1 MMSADDRTPRV
12 SVIIPHLNT
21 PDLLAKCLASVTSQ
35 TLDHGNFE
43 VIVVDNGS
51 RTPLDDVKSAFQG
64 VEFDLEPMPGPGLAR
79 NRGIRRARAASLAF
93 IDADCCADAGWLQTA
108 VDAVEASPGRAVIG
122 GQVSIQTADPARLS
136 EVEAFETV
144 FSFRQQMYI
153 EQRHFSVTANLA
165 ISAEVATAVGPFGDI
180 NMAEDID
187 WGRRA
192 YAAGYPTRFEPRMHV
207 WHPPQRDFDALAR
220 KWRRIMSHDFN
231 NHLAAGRPRWRWL
244 LLTAMVAASVLP
256 DAVRIMVSPQLS
268 GIGNR
273 WRGVQMLA
281 KIRLFRAR
289 EMLKMTYTAHQSS
302 AVHWNR

>member
-1 MMSADDRTPRV
+1 MSNGREPPRV

-21 PDLLAKCLASVTSQ
+21 PDLLSKCLASVTAQ
-35 TLDHGNFE
+35 TLDHGWFE

-51 RTPLDDVKSAFQG
+51 RTPLDGVKAAFPDVH
-64 VEFDLEPMPGPGLAR
+64 FDLEPNPGPGLAR
-79 NRGIRRARAASLAF
+79 NHGIRLARAASLAF
-93 IDADCCADAGWLQTA
+93 IDADCHADRGWLQTA
-108 VDAVEASPGRAVIG
+108 VIAVEALPGRAVIG
-122 GQVSIQTADPARLS
+122 GRISIETADPGHLS
-136 EVEAFETV
+136 PIEAFETV

-153 EQRHFSVTANLA
+153 EKRHFSVTANLA
-165 ISAEVATAVGPFGDI
+165 ISAEVAAAVGPFGDV

-192 YAAGYPTRFEPRMHV
+192 YAKGYPTRYEPQMHV
-207 WHPPQRDFDALAR
+207 WHPAQRDFDALAR

-231 NHLAAGRPRWRWL
+231 DHVSAGRSRWRWL
-244 LLTAMVAASVLP
+244 LLTAMVAVSIVP
-256 DAVRIMVSPQLS
+256 DGAKILVSPRLS

-289 EMLKMTYTAHQSS
+289 EMLKMTNTAHQSS